1 MCEQEE
7 FYLKINKQTQKKTHT
22 HTPTHPHTHTKPNHQ
37 TKSNKQKTQSP
48 PTKKKKVTKHRTKGF
63 FHFQNK
69 NSSAAALLLK
79 SSCNMS
85 DRKRLNSKVSRVTL
99 AKHSG
104 PLCTGDWWGWSF
116 AQGSRA
122 PPRLMV
128 WKDYSEKLL
137 LCQCQVRASD
147 NAELD
152 DASFML
158 LSYEAYE
165 FHNVKSSV
173 WHISTFFFFPDSF

>member
-1 MCEQEE
+1 
-7 FYLKINKQTQKKTHT
+7 
-22 HTPTHPHTHTKPNHQ
+22 
-37 TKSNKQKTQSP
+37 
-48 PTKKKKVTKHRTKGF
+48 
-63 FHFQNK
+63 
-69 NSSAAALLLK
+69 
-79 SSCNMS
+79 MS

-99 AKHSG
+99 AKYSG

-173 WHISTFFFFPDSF
+173 WHISTFFFFQTPFSEIQEDVLKAEMLAELHPITRVLYIKQKRIHTSNYAQRNAIVNSKTFIILMLKC